1 MMKREIT
8 FLQYPRT
15 SIHRVKAVAKTA
27 PAQTKKGP
35 P

>member
-15 SIHRVKAVAKTA
+15 SIRRVEAEAMAA
-27 PAQTKKGP
+27 PA
-35 P
+35 